1 MLTMETESYLKIKSF
16 EEFTLLIAPKNE
28 VLGDLY
34 VTGVDRG
41 LADDYWYVNIGDEE
55 QRINMR
61 YAIRERS
68 HLFVNRADHDIPCMR
83 WMIHVSDDTQIMKF
97 YKPYTDW
104 ELREYLKRAD
114 VYLGALIAKLTTP
127 ISSER
132 RR

>member
-34 VTGVDRG
+34 VTAVDRG
-41 LADDYWYVNIGDEE
+41 LVDDYWYVNVSDEE
-55 QRINMR
+55 QQINMR

-83 WMIHVSDDTQIMKF
+83 WMIHVCDDTQIMKF
-97 YKPYTDW
+97 
-104 ELREYLKRAD
+104 
-114 VYLGALIAKLTTP
+114 
-127 ISSER
+127 
-132 RR
+132 